1 MTSTK
6 SWLVHRPATSSTWSS
21 ALAPPWPLRRFGIW
35 WIWHPKYGFNNDTSI
50 IIHQQ
55 KKTPLAAPEGIT
67 VSICVHILKESC
79 PSLGDSHHLAIADLY
94 WSIWPKSLNPV
105 NWVFRLFLMLFVF
118 YFLFSTSHGTKP
130 SFRICGIFR
139 WRRTILRACS
149 WPRECHRMSYR
160 PFIERNIE
168 QWRRITVCFHTFAS
182 NFPAK
187 EPYHYTGSW

>member
-1 MTSTK
+1 MDSTMILVSLLTSK
-6 SWLVHRPATSSTWSS
+6 KKHPWLPQKVSQCAYVCIFWRNLVLL
-21 ALAPPWPLRRFGIW
+21 LAILIIWPLLIFIDPSGQRVSTLSI
-35 WIWHPKYGFNNDTSI
+35 GF
-50 IIHQQ
+50 
-55 KKTPLAAPEGIT
+55 
-67 VSICVHILKESC
+67 
-79 PSLGDSHHLAIADLY
+79 
-94 WSIWPKSLNPV
+94 
-105 NWVFRLFLMLFVF
+105 FVCF
-118 YFLFSTSHGTKP
+118 WCFLFSTFWHTSHGTKP

-160 PFIERNIE
+160 PFFERKIE